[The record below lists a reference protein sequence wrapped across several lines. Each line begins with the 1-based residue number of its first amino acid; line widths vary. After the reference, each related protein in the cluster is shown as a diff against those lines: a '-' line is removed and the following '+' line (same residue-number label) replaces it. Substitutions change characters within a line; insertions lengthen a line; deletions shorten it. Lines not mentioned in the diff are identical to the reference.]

1 MIRHVRDPD
10 HTARFG
16 RRAFG
21 LLAGALTVGPLL
33 AACGTDEGPVEA
45 EETSAAPPA
54 PQRIAYGGHPDQFGE
69 LTVPED
75 RPLPRALVVVVH
87 GGFWRAGSDLGLM
100 RPVSAA
106 LVAAGFATWNIE
118 YRKVDAG
125 GGWTA
130 TFDDVAM
137 AADHLV
143 TLRSTR
149 FDLRK
154 VHAVG
159 HSAGG
164 HLAAWLATR
173 PGQAAGDPGAD
184 PAVRLAGVVSLAG
197 VLDLVAAEGLG
208 DSAVDALVGGT
219 PRSAPERYA
228 AANPIGRLPLGVP
241 SVCVHGT
248 SDQVVPIDQSERF
261 VAEATAAGDRSELVR
276 VEGADHLQLID
287 VDHPGWAA
295 GLKGLDGLV
304 G

>member
-1 MIRHVRDPD
+1 MLL
-10 HTARFG
+10 G
-16 RRAFG
+16 G
-21 LLAGALTVGPLL
+21 LATTPLL
-33 AACGTDEGPVEA
+33 GACASGDDGPA
-45 EETSAAPPA
+45 EPESTASADPPV

-75 RPLPRALVVVVH
+75 RPLPRGIVVVVH
-87 GGFWRAGSDLGLM
+87 GGFWGAGSDLGLM
-100 RPVSAA
+100 RPAAAA

-118 YRKVDAG
+118 YRRLDAG

-137 AADHLV
+137 AADHLS
-143 TLRSTR
+143 TLGSTR

-154 VHAVG
+154 VYALG

-173 PGQAAGDPGAD
+173 PGQQSGDPGAD
-184 PAVRLAGVVSLAG
+184 PVVQLAGVVPLAG
-197 VLDLVAAEGLG
+197 VLDLAAASALG
-208 DSAVDALVGGT
+208 DRAVDALVGGT
-219 PRSAPERYA
+219 PRSAPQRYA
-228 AANPIGRLPLGVP
+228 VASPIRRLPLGVP

-248 SDQVVPIDQSERF
+248 ADETVPLAQSETF

-287 VDHPGWAA
+287 VAHPGWAA
-295 GLKGLDGLV
+295 GLRALEGLAG